1 MGKNRPILFV
11 AAAFAVYGIGL
22 LYEIGGGDPRCCHL
36 TWPSADPVQ
45 AEQVALKADPK
56 GLDAD
61 FQRRTALVVLAGRPA
76 DANGWLRLAYA
87 DIKKH
92 GRLTDEGRN
101 AFEMS
106 YLVQP
111 FGGSNAAPGRLAL
124 ALAVWSQLSPQTR
137 GDALIEI
144 RLARHD
150 AATWQAARDAF
161 KGSTD
166 SSGQLTAALMG
177 LT

>member
-1 MGKNRPILFV
+1 MI
-11 AAAFAVYGIGL
+11 AAAFVVYGAGL
-22 LYEIGGGDPRCCHL
+22 LYEVSAGDPRCCHL
-36 TWPSADPVQ
+36 TWPSADPTQ
-45 AEQVALKADPK
+45 AEQAALRTDPN

-61 FQRRTALVVLAGRPA
+61 IQRRTALAVLAGRPA
-76 DANGWLRLAYA
+76 DVNGWLRLAYA

-111 FGGSNAAPGRLAL
+111 YGGSSAAPGRLAL
-124 ALAVWSQLSPQTR
+124 ALAVWSQLSPQIR
-137 GDALIEI
+137 GDVLIEI
-144 RLARHD
+144 RLARND
-150 AATWQAARDAF
+150 SVAWPAARSAF
-161 KGSTD
+161 KGSAD
-166 SSGQLTAALMG
+166 PSGQLTAALMG